1 MMGLTDRFPGMQ
13 LENHVTANF
22 TDVTEM
28 TCSIKCFLID
38 MCQSYNY
45 NETTR
50 FCQASTST
58 RFQHIIDFHN
68 KSGVTYVGTKNKC
81 VLGACP
87 SDKICRPDFTSDSFR
102 CIDAFAMEFL
112 RTEIDSLVGKPTC
125 MVQIKTVVLLSTTS
139 TVLYRLFCY
148 RFVVNAKEPCAEAP
162 CQNEGLCANL
172 PDYSDYTCTCKKGFT
187 GKNCEKEM
195 TACDSQPCANG
206 GACKATAEQ
215 PGYICACL
223 SGFEGDACQNKV
235 RTGHNCSLH
244 FLNKSISS
252 YIELKSPISSPLQQ
266 YTISL
271 WFKISLTVDNGQI
284 FLTFLF
290 ISNEKGQA
298 FALMFGK
305 STFGKLMGFGGGE
318 ILNSE
323 KLPSTMDFDGNWH
336 HLTLTYDNKA
346 SVLYRNGAVDI
357 KTLSGS
363 DLPIISGGN
372 ITIGRNPRD
381 HRSSLIDHI
390 AGLNIYDVVLD
401 QSAIE
406 QLFNGGCAA
415 TGIISQAPLV
425 SWYNITARPPQGAIQ
440 VDCAIDCA

>member
-1 MMGLTDRFPGMQ
+1 MKGTYKNFLLLFVALLYIASTYKVRGSGCKMMGLTDRFPGMQ

-50 FCQASTST
+50 FCQASNST

-81 VLGACP
+81 VPGACP

-102 CIDAFAMEFL
+102 CID
-112 RTEIDSLVGKPTC
+112 
-125 MVQIKTVVLLSTTS
+125 
-139 TVLYRLFCY
+139 
-148 RFVVNAKEPCAEAP
+148 VNAKEPCAEAP

-172 PDYSDYTCTCKKGFT
+172 PDYSDYTCTCKKEFT

-244 FLNKSISS
+244 FLNKSISN

-323 KLPSTMDFDGNWH
+323 KLPSTMDFDGNWQ
-336 HLTLTYDNKA
+336 HLTLTYDSKA

-357 KTLSGS
+357 KTLSAS